1 MNKYYEIR
9 VEGYE
14 RVVKCVNNDA
24 DFFSYIAVHNT
35 KFGPSLG
42 GCRFVDR
49 SFVDISLSSSM
60 EDYALSNVLS
70 LSRAMTFKNCF
81 AELPYGGGKSIVIGK
96 KENKKEI
103 LKYMADF
110 VNYLKGIYIIAEDSN
125 ISCDDLDT
133 VRELSNYVVEKS
145 AGDPSPVT
153 AKGVYLGIKES
164 WKFLNEQRYYKD
176 LKDAKILVYGVG
188 AVGRVLVDMLAKSV
202 SKIHIFDINEENINK
217 VLNKHTNVYVER
229 DMFKIMCDY
238 DIFCP
243 CALGGTITESFAEK
257 TEAKLIA
264 GCANNQLAS
273 PEASKILL
281 KRNILYAP
289 DYVINAGGVIQLS
302 GIVDGVYQE
311 EKVNKKL
318 KLIPKKLRKIFN
330 KSIKK
335 KIPTNEVA
343 DRMVIKALYL

>member
-1 MNKYYEIR
+1 MNRYYDIR

-14 RVVKCVNNDA
+14 RVVKCVNYDNN
-24 DFFSYIAVHNT
+24 FFSYIAVHST

-42 GCRFVDR
+42 GCRFVDH
-49 SFVDISLSSSM
+49 SSVDLSGSSS
-60 EDYALSNVLS
+60 EIDYALSNVLS

-81 AELPYGGGKSIVIGK
+81 ADLPFGGGKSIIIGK
-96 KENKKEI
+96 MENKLEI

-110 VNYLKGIYIIAEDSN
+110 VNYLKGDYIIAEDSN
-125 ISCDDLDT
+125 VSCDDLDT
-133 VRELSNYVVEKS
+133 VRERSNYVVAKI

-164 WKFLNEQRYYKD
+164 WKFLNERKYYKD

-188 AVGRVLVDMLAKSV
+188 AVGRVLVDLLSKSV
-202 SKIHIFDINEENINK
+202 NKVYIYDINEENINK
-217 VLNKHTNVYVER
+217 VLNKHPNSYVER
-229 DMFKIMCDY
+229 DPFKIMCEF

-243 CALGGTITESFAEK
+243 CALGGTITENFAEK

-273 PEASKILL
+273 LEASKILL

-289 DYVINAGGVIQLS
+289 DFVINAGGVIQLS
-302 GIVDGVYQE
+302 GVVNNVYE
-311 EKVNKKL
+311 ENKVNKKL
-318 KLIPKKLRKIFN
+318 KTIPKKLRKIYE

-335 KIPTNEVA
+335 NLTTNEVA
-343 DRMVIKALYL
+343 DIMVMKKLYG